1 MGRRVLLTLIWIAV
15 FGLLW
20 WLGAALFGFLFA
32 VGVHAASLAGKLFG
46 FLMGVAWLTCLI
58 PLIPYLL
65 ASLIAGSA
73 AQSWDEPYSRTIGA
87 WYSPLLVE
95 DEIGESQDRLLLA
108 FRRGGQFI
116 YAYYV
121 ETVAGLLRRSTEL
134 ERSEVMGKKETP
146 DAEETRQTE
155 LVPRVRAELVDE
167 DEETPLP
174 VRAEGQSVLQSW
186 VQGVSDRFKGEQEK
200 LRYEKLKE
208 LAQARTGALDATRDM
223 TVSEHEL
230 KTVEKDTEL
239 TDEERDRDTEKVRL
253 EKDQLTQEREL
264 TGLKSHVEQERLR
277 LELEQL
283 RAEREKV
290 QRKEIPTGTAQP
302 WEQPLFELFG
312 VGQARNLEEA
322 LSRLQEQGSDSQDR
336 EDLRELHRRERK
348 KQAS

>member
-1 MGRRVLLTLIWIAV
+1 MGQRVLLTLLWIAV

-46 FLMGVAWLTCLI
+46 FLMGVAWLAFLI

-65 ASLIAGSA
+65 ASLIAGNA
-73 AQSWDEPYSRTIGA
+73 AQSWKASYSRMVGA
-87 WYSPLLVE
+87 WYSPLLFE
-95 DEIGESQDRLLLA
+95 DADGETQDRLLLA
-108 FRRGGQFI
+108 LRRAWQFI

-121 ETVAGLLRRSTEL
+121 ETVAGLLRRPAEL

-146 DAEETRQTE
+146 DSEETRKTG

-200 LRYEKLKE
+200 LRYEKLQE

-230 KTVEKDTEL
+230 KTVGKDTEL
-239 TDEERDRDTEKVRL
+239 TDEKRDRDTEKVRL
-253 EKDQLTQEREL
+253 EKDQLTQERDL
-264 TGLKSHVEQERLR
+264 TGLVSDVEQERLR
-277 LELEQL
+277 LELDQI
-283 RAEREKV
+283 RAERERV
-290 QRKEIPTGTAQP
+290 QRKKIPTGTAQS
-302 WEQPLFELFG
+302 WEQPLFDLFG

-322 LSRLQEQGSDSQDR
+322 LSRLQEQGNDPQNR
-336 EDLRELHRRERK
+336 EDLRELHRRERM
-348 KQAS
+348 KQAP